1 MFGSHHHLERAS
13 LARRPVLVF
22 SIPSHDQNASLAKQ
36 GLSAA
41 SPHTIALCRQDCC
54 VPGSR
59 WSASSLRTSRRLS
72 YCGDRTGGPISA
84 WGAVRLL
91 QMYCSDA
98 MAPEPMHAAQVAAAP
113 NVLFDQSKIVSRDLH
128 RQTDSQ
134 NGQVFVQERFLS
146 RRWLDRPS
154 RYIIAPPDRG
164 RRVLAGKRLSRPATR
179 FQNVAATRERALIAI
194 TGRSCSGRRVVRA
207 YLPCNSQARRRAKAA
222 GRLRFWVG

>member
-1 MFGSHHHLERAS
+1 MKNSPRKGRKDLLSGYRAAVPLAESICRAPHRLDPPRMFGSHHHLERAS
-13 LARRPVLVF
+13 LARCPVAVF

-36 GLSAA
+36 GLSTA

-84 WGAVRLL
+84 WGPFGFYNCIARM
-91 QMYCSDA
+91 QCR
-98 MAPEPMHAAQVAAAP
+98 PEPMRAAQVAAAP

-134 NGQVFVQERFLS
+134 TGQVFVQDRFLS
-146 RRWLDRPS
+146 RDE
-154 RYIIAPPDRG
+154 RG
-164 RRVLAGKRLSRPATR
+164 QGQLSIPGKP
-179 FQNVAATRERALIAI
+179 E
-194 TGRSCSGRRVVRA
+194 
-207 YLPCNSQARRRAKAA
+207 
-222 GRLRFWVG
+222 